1 MKDIK
6 WEPCSRETYEYAK
19 SFQMLPQL
27 PARNEIFECSCKER
41 NMVVIYYKTP
51 TFGNWVVADLH
62 SHERWMAWTWITETA
77 FANSIKDEVKNKADE
92 IVQSYYTAAGGH
104 F

>member
-27 PARNEIFECSCKER
+27 PARNEIFECSCKEQ

-62 SHERWMAWTWITETA
+62 SHERWMTWTWMANAE
-77 FANSIKDEVKNKADE
+77 FADSIKEEVKNKANK
-92 IVQSYYTAAGGH
+92 IVQSYYAAAGGH